1 MGPGALLPSCASRL
15 LVPAPCRAV
24 GLIFSNR
31 HPRPSNG
38 RQHHQ
43 HRTDPE
49 QHQRETTGEVLVGGP
64 AGASIAVSHRG
75 VKQESGC
82 HQGNAENLNGATHL
96 SSLQVRG
103 AHQAHLTTSR
113 ARPRQPVG
121 WPAGVGSPPTRWWH
135 SRAARPA
142 RRRHR
147 QPREGGRPDHRE
159 GDRRKAAQQPMGPAT
174 GTGQANPRPGVQLHR
189 LVLASSSPPS
199 GLHGRCCQ
207 VSGTGSFRP
216 VASTTPPTRHRQP
229 NIQDPVV
236 DVRSI
241 AFLHSLT

>member
-1 MGPGALLPSCASRL
+1 MPGCRSHIQQPTPKAL
-15 LVPAPCRAV
+15 
-24 GLIFSNR
+24 
-31 HPRPSNG
+31 SNG

-49 QHQRETTGEVLVGGP
+49 QHQRETTDEVRVGGP

-82 HQGNAENLNGATHL
+82 HQGNAENLDGATHL

-159 GDRRKAAQQPMGPAT
+159 GDRRKAAQQPMGPSHRDRASKSSS
-174 GTGQANPRPGVQLHR
+174 GRAASPSGPRPGPR
-189 LVLASSSPPS
+189 
-199 GLHGRCCQ
+199 
-207 VSGTGSFRP
+207 
-216 VASTTPPTRHRQP
+216 
-229 NIQDPVV
+229 
-236 DVRSI
+236 RS
-241 AFLHSLT
+241 LDSL